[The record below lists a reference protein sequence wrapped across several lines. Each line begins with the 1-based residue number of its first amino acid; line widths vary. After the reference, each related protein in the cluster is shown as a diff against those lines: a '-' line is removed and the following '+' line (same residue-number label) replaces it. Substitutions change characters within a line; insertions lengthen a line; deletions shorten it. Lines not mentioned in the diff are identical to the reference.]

1 MQSLKNLKEGFIS
14 LFYPNLC
21 LACGQ
26 NAPMPKQVVCT
37 DCQYYLP
44 KTNFHLEKENTFTDR
59 LWGRFPL
66 YTGAAFYHFIKKG
79 RVQHL
84 IHNLKYNNKPEVGY
98 IIGLK
103 YGEILKQAP
112 LYRDIDV
119 IIPVPLHPKKER
131 QRGYNQSE
139 TFAKGLA
146 ESMEIKYAKN
156 ILIRSLATT
165 TQTKKSRLER
175 LENVSAAFQL
185 KQPEVLRGKN
195 VLIVDD
201 VLTTGATLEACALK
215 ILEVPKVRV
224 SLGTIGIAEN

>member
-1 MQSLKNLKEGFIS
+1 
-14 LFYPNLC
+14 
-21 LACGQ
+21 
-26 NAPMPKQVVCT
+26 MPEQVICT

-44 KTNFHLEKENTFTDR
+44 KTNFHLEKENAFADR

-98 IIGLK
+98 KIGLK
-103 YGEILKQAP
+103 YGEILQQAP
-112 LYRDIDV
+112 LYSDIDI

-139 TFAKGLA
+139 SFAKGLA
-146 ESMEIKYAKN
+146 ESMEIKYYKN
-156 ILIRSLATT
+156 VLIRSLATS
-165 TQTKKSRLER
+165 TQTRKSRLER
-175 LENVSAAFQL
+175 LENVSTAFQL
-185 KQPEVLRGKN
+185 WQPDILQGKN
-195 VLIVDD
+195 ILIVDD

-215 ILEVPKVRV
+215 ILEIPKVRV
-224 SLGTIGIAEN
+224 SLVTIGIAES